1 MGAVVDVALAE
12 ELTNAYATKTI
23 VSVPLSSR
31 EAGFDLATACAI
43 EAELT
48 RVAEGAGR
56 NSLRSPALCLGERSQ
71 RSDADDDS
79 LNRRR

>member
-12 ELTNAYATKTI
+12 EPTNAYATKTI

-31 EAGFDLATACAI
+31 AAGFDLATACAI

-48 RVAEGAGR
+48 QGAEGAGR
-56 NSLRSPALCLGERSQ
+56 NSLGAPRCASANDL
-71 RSDADDDS
+71 SD
-79 LNRRR
+79 LTLITTP